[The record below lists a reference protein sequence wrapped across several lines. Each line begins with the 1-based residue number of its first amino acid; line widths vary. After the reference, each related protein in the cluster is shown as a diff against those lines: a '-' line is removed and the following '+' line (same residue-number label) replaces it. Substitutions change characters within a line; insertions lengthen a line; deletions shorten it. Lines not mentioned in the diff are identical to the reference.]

1 MTFVGSNLFS
11 KFELP
16 TVSVLVP
23 TLIVTLPSKSVS
35 LNAFVSINVKV
46 RMMGIV
52 AKCLPGNLLTQVR
65 FQLFP
70 QKKRLTYT

>member
-1 MTFVGSNLFS
+1 M
-11 KFELP
+11 
-16 TVSVLVP
+16 SVLVP
-23 TLIVTLPSKSVS
+23 TLIVTLPSKIVS

-52 AKCLPGNLLTQVR
+52 AKCFPGNLPTQVR

-70 QKKRLTYT
+70 QKKR